1 MIRKLTVSICLLFS
15 LFSFAQE
22 GTSSPYSFYGIG
34 DVRFKGTAETRAMGG
49 LMIFPDSIHINLQ
62 NPASYA
68 SLKYTTFSV
77 GGSHSTTQL
86 KTETQ
91 KENARRTT
99 MDYFAVGL
107 PLGKFG
113 AGFGLIPYSSVGYKI
128 QAKSM
133 IDEVASYRKFT
144 GTGGV
149 NKAFLGLGYKITP
162 NFSIGADV
170 TYNFGKIE
178 TSSLQSVE
186 TVQFGSR
193 EMNNSDITGA
203 SFNAGLSYSAKLTD
217 KLQLFSALT
226 YSPESNLNLK
236 NGRRISTVQFT
247 PVGGEIEVDFEVI
260 NVANTTLKMPS
271 KLTFGAGIGE
281 LKKWVIGGEV
291 TLQQSKNQ
299 ENRFLDIDNSM
310 FENAIK
316 YAVGGYYIPNYNSFS
331 SYFEKVTYRAGL
343 RFENTGLILQ
353 NKSIQDAGVTVGMGL
368 PLGGTFS
375 NMNIGFEYGKRGT
388 IYGGLVEEN
397 YANISVGLSL
407 NDRWFVKRKYD

>member
-77 GGSHSTTQL
+77 GGSYSTTKL

-113 AGFGLIPYSSVGYKI
+113 AGFGLIPFSSVGYKI
-128 QAKSM
+128 QAESM
-133 IDEVASYRKFT
+133 IDDVTSYRKFT

-149 NKAFLGLGYKITP
+149 NKAFLGMGYKITP
-162 NFSIGADV
+162 NLSIGVDV
-170 TYNFGKIE
+170 SYNFGKIE
-178 TSSLQSVE
+178 TSSLQAVE
-186 TVQFGSR
+186 SVQFGSR

-203 SFNAGLSYSAKLTD
+203 SFNAGLSYSAKLTE

-236 NGRRISTVQFT
+236 NGRRVSTVQFT

-260 NVANTTLKMPS
+260 DVANTTLKMPS
-271 KLTFGAGIGE
+271 KLTVGVGVGE
-281 LKKWVIGGEV
+281 LRKWVVGGEV

-299 ENRFLDIDNSM
+299 QNRFLDIDNAM

-316 YAVGGYYIPNYNSFS
+316 YTLGGYYIPNYNSFT
-331 SYFEKVTYRAGL
+331 SYFEKITYRAGL

-353 NKSIQDAGVTVGMGL
+353 NKSIQDAGVTLGMGL

-388 IYGGLVEEN
+388 VYGGLVEEN
-397 YANISVGLSL
+397 YANISIGLSL